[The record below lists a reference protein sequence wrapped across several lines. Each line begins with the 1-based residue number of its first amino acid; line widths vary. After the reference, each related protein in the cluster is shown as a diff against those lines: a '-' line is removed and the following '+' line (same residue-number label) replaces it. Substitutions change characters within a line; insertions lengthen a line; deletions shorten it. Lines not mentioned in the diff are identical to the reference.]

1 MQSLQRKGFIGGW
14 EPSGSVK
21 GHSSIRRTSS
31 CLSCCTSFLARPDA
45 PHIGLANCP
54 ELYPSRRI
62 LRVVRPGETYFGH
75 DLFGEPVH
83 PEVGARLFRRVSR
96 GGTRMKKTI
105 AFAAFALSLISST
118 AMADQHRGG
127 DAALWALSGAV
138 VFGPIGAVAGAVV
151 GYTAGPSIAH
161 SWGFRRSSYAR
172 ERRRSARQE
181 AATAAPVETQPVPN
195 KPATPPPPAPTSQA
209 APPPVPKTAST
220 APPVQGLE

>member
-1 MQSLQRKGFIGGW
+1 MKRLVL
-14 EPSGSVK
+14 GSA
-21 GHSSIRRTSS
+21 I
-31 CLSCCTSFLARPDA
+31 FLTFA
-45 PHIGLANCP
+45 PAIALEQG
-54 ELYPSRRI
+54 
-62 LRVVRPGETYFGH
+62 
-75 DLFGEPVH
+75 
-83 PEVGARLFRRVSR
+83 R
-96 GGTRMKKTI
+96 G
-105 AFAAFALSLISST
+105 S
-118 AMADQHRGG
+118 
-127 DAALWALSGAV
+127 DAALGALSGAV